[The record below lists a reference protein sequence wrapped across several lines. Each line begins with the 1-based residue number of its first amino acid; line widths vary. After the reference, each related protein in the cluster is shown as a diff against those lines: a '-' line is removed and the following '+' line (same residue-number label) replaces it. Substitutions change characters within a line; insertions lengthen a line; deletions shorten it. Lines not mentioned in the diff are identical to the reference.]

1 LSNEQRAGILQDS
14 SNEGDTEAV
23 TVQLSPHAAQRAP
36 AVLSPSSRSGPT
48 WTEADLSRAWEAMAG
63 ATHVLIPTHV
73 NTDGDGISSALAMAE
88 IVHVAHP
95 TARVT
100 TCISDGKL
108 PPMLDFIPGVETMAR
123 YTGLPLP
130 LDDVDLIIAPDV
142 PEVRRFGPLY
152 EAYQSLFTRVPVI
165 IVDHHVP
172 RGDEPAI
179 ARFIDTRV
187 IAADS
192 LIVRLCGQWGV
203 PLTPLLATLLLTGMS
218 SDSSSFMR
226 VEGNGAP
233 TFETLAVLCN
243 AGADYT
249 LVMDGLRRRKTPG
262 SVAIWGALL
271 SRAAWIGHVLWT
283 EVTPAVLMETGADE
297 SDGEGVI
304 NWLVGTRDVGA
315 AAIFYQGQGN
325 WRASLRSTTPAVDV
339 AAFARRYGGGGH
351 VMASGCTFAGG
362 TVERDAF
369 LAALV
374 EYTEAGLAR
383 G

>member
-1 LSNEQRAGILQDS
+1 MSHGENVGAA
-14 SNEGDTEAV
+14 T
-23 TVQLSPHAAQRAP
+23 TQLSPHAAQRAP
-36 AVLSPSSRSGPT
+36 ALRSPSSRSGPT
-48 WTEADLSRAWEAMAG
+48 WNEADLRRAWEAMAG

-88 IVHVAHP
+88 IARAANPAV
-95 TARVT
+95 RVT
-100 TCISDGKL
+100 TCIPDGKM
-108 PPMLDFIPGVETMAR
+108 PPTLDFIPGVETMAR
-123 YTGLPLP
+123 YTGVPLP

-152 EAYQSLFTRVPVI
+152 EAYKDLFARVPTI

-172 RGDEPAI
+172 RGEEPAL
-179 ARFIDTRV
+179 ARFIDTSV

-203 PLTPLLATLLLTGMS
+203 PLTPRLATLLLTGMS

-233 TFETLAVLCN
+233 TFETLAALCD
-243 AGADYT
+243 AGADYAG
-249 LVMDGLRRRKTPG
+249 VMDGLRRRKTPG

-271 SRAAWIGHVLWT
+271 GRAAWIEHVLWT

-304 NWLVGTRDVGA
+304 NWLVGTRSVGA
-315 AAIFYQGQGN
+315 AAIFYQGQGS

-339 AAFARRYGGGGH
+339 AAFARQYGGGGH
-351 VMASGCTFAGG
+351 VMASGCTFAGDLP
-362 TVERDAF
+362 ERDAF

-374 EYTEAGLAR
+374 AYTEAGLAR
-383 G
+383 MSG

>member
-1 LSNEQRAGILQDS
+1 MSNEQRVDVLQGS
-14 SNEGDTEAV
+14 SNRGNAEAV
-23 TVQLSPHAAQRAP
+23 AVRLSPQSSI
-36 AVLSPSSRSGPT
+36 LSPSSRSGPT
-48 WTEADLSRAWEAMAG
+48 WTEADLRRAWEAMAG

-88 IVHVAHP
+88 IARAANPSV
-95 TARVT
+95 RVT
-100 TCISDGKL
+100 TCIPDGKL
-108 PPMLDFIPGVETMAR
+108 PPTLDFIPGVETMAR
-123 YTGLPLP
+123 YTGLPLS

-152 EAYQSLFTRVPVI
+152 DAYQSLFARVPTI

-172 RGDEPAI
+172 RGEEPAL
-179 ARFIDTRV
+179 ARFIDTSV
-187 IAADS
+187 IAVDS

-233 TFETLAVLCN
+233 TFETLAALCD
-243 AGADYT
+243 AGADYPR
-249 LVMDGLRRRKTPG
+249 VMDGLRRRKTPG

-271 SRAAWIGHVLWT
+271 GRAAWIAHVLWT

-304 NWLVGTRDVGA
+304 NWLVGTRGVGA
-315 AAIFYQGQGN
+315 AVIFYQGQGS
-325 WRASLRSTTPAVDV
+325 WRASLRSTAPAVDV
-339 AAFARRYGGGGH
+339 AAFARQYGGGGH

-362 TVERDAF
+362 LPERDAF
-369 LAALV
+369 LTALV
-374 EYTEAGLAR
+374 AYTEAGLAR

>member
-1 LSNEQRAGILQDS
+1 MSDEKRAEVATADPQS
-14 SNEGDTEAV
+14 S
-23 TVQLSPHAAQRAP
+23 
-36 AVLSPSSRSGPT
+36 VLSPQSSPSRSGPT
-48 WTEADLSRAWEAMAG
+48 WAEADLARAWEAMAG

-73 NTDGDGISSALAMAE
+73 NTDGDGISSSLAMAA
-88 IVHVAHP
+88 IVRAANP

-100 TCISDGKL
+100 TCIPDGKL
-108 PPMLDFIPGVETMAR
+108 PPTLDFIPGVEMMAR

-130 LDDVDLIIAPDV
+130 LDDVDLVIAPDV

-152 EAYQSLFTRVPVI
+152 EAYRDLFARVPVI

-172 RGDEPAI
+172 RGDERAI
-179 ARFIDTRV
+179 ARFIDTSV
-187 IAADS
+187 IAAGS

-233 TFETLAVLCN
+233 TFATLAALCE

-249 LVMDGLRRRKTPG
+249 LVMDGLHRRKTPG
-262 SVAIWGALL
+262 MVAVWGALL
-271 SRAAWIGHVLWT
+271 SRATWIKHVLWT
-283 EVTPAVLMETGADE
+283 EVTPAVLIETGAEE
-297 SDGEGVI
+297 SAGEGVV
-304 NWLVGTRDVGA
+304 NWIVGTRGVGA
-315 AAIFYQGQGN
+315 AAIFYQGAGS

-339 AAFARRYGGGGH
+339 AAFARQYGGGGH

-362 TVERDAF
+362 IPERDAF

-374 EYTEAGLAR
+374 DYTEAGLAK

>member
-1 LSNEQRAGILQDS
+1 VD
-14 SNEGDTEAV
+14 
-23 TVQLSPHAAQRAP
+23 
-36 AVLSPSSRSGPT
+36 
-48 WTEADLSRAWEAMAG
+48 RAWEAMAR

-73 NTDGDGISSALAMAE
+73 NTDGDGISSSLAMAE
-88 IVHVAHP
+88 IVRVANP
-95 TARVT
+95 AARVT
-100 TCISDGKL
+100 TCIPDGKL
-108 PPMLDFIPGVETMAR
+108 PPMLDFIPGVQTMAL

-172 RGDEPAI
+172 RGDEAAI
-179 ARFIDTRV
+179 ARFIDTSV
-187 IAADS
+187 IAVDS
-192 LIVRLCGQWGV
+192 LIVRLCAQWGV
-203 PLTPLLATLLLTGMS
+203 PMTPLLATLLLIGIS

-233 TFETLAVLCN
+233 TFRMLADLCE
-243 AGADYT
+243 AGADYAG
-249 LVMDGLRRRKTPG
+249 VMDGLRRSKTPG
-262 SVAIWGALL
+262 MVAVWGALL
-271 SRAAWIGHVLWT
+271 ARATWVQHVLWT
-283 EVTPAVLMETGADE
+283 EVTPGLLVELGADE
-297 SDGEGVI
+297 SAGEGVV
-304 NWLVGTRDVGA
+304 NWIVGTRGVGA
-315 AAIFYQGQGN
+315 AAIFYRGQGS

-362 TVERDAF
+362 ASERDAF

-383 G
+383 RG

>member
-1 LSNEQRAGILQDS
+1 MSGATAQAAESDAKLKTRAALASTSMAIILLILKS
-14 SNEGDTEAV
+14 FAVYRTGSVALLGSLADTGLDVLTSLITLFGVRFAAQPADGNHRFGHGKAEAV
-23 TVQLSPHAAQRAP
+23 VALFQVIVIT
-36 AVLSPSSRSGPT
+36 G
-48 WTEADLSRAWEAMAG
+48 AG
-63 ATHVLIPTHV
+63 L
-73 NTDGDGISSALAMAE
+73 GIGWA
-88 IVHVAHP
+88 
-95 TARVT
+95 
-100 TCISDGKL
+100 
-108 PPMLDFIPGVETMAR
+108 
-123 YTGLPLP
+123 
-130 LDDVDLIIAPDV
+130 
-142 PEVRRFGPLY
+142 
-152 EAYQSLFTRVPVI
+152 
-165 IVDHHVP
+165 
-172 RGDEPAI
+172 AI

-374 EYTEAGLAR
+374 EYKLSYQRIIRDRERFTTTEAADNKQLSDAHAQQIYRSFAKPLIVRNRSEGV
-383 G
+383 